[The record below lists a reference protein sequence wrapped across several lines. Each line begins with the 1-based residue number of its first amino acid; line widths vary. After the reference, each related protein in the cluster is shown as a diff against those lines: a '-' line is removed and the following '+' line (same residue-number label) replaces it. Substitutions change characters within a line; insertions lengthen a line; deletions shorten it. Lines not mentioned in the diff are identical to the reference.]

1 MADALPERLP
11 PAWIL
16 AGGLGTRLREVLPDR
31 AKALA
36 PIGSRPFLAL
46 LLDQLRAAGFEDV
59 VMLLGARHEGVVE
72 FIAAQSPARAD
83 EPPPLR
89 IRVSIESSPL
99 GTGGA
104 VKNAEALATEPF
116 FLLNG
121 DTYVDFDARAMWR
134 QHRDS
139 GALATLAVVQRDD
152 CRRFGRVDFTPEGF
166 LAGFREKTDA
176 AEPGWINAGVY
187 LLQPEVVSLIPADRP
202 VSLER
207 EVFPTLLA
215 SGRRVAVSRQ
225 AGTFFDIGTPD
236 DLRAFQEY
244 AQLKHHD

>member
-1 MADALPERLP
+1 M
-11 PAWIL
+11 
-16 AGGLGTRLREVLPDR
+16 
-31 AKALA
+31 
-36 PIGSRPFLAL
+36 S
-46 LLDQLRAAGFEDV
+46 
-59 VMLLGARHEGVVE
+59 
-72 FIAAQSPARAD
+72 
-83 EPPPLR
+83 
-89 IRVSIESSPL
+89 
-99 GTGGA
+99 
-104 VKNAEALATEPF
+104 PF